1 MFVIVIKLLIFA
13 SSNSS
18 NFFLD
23 RNNEINLNDQTL
35 FNVILIRDQLSNLK
49 FNLHSNNIN
58 IISSLFYVSF
68 HVPTFIISFLTR
80 LIKRNNT
87 RGGKR

>member
-58 IISSLFYVSF
+58 INFF
-68 HVPTFIISFLTR
+68 SFLR
-80 LIKRNNT
+80 ILSRPDIHYFVPYKVN
-87 RGGKR
+87 

>member
-23 RNNEINLNDQTL
+23 RNNEINLNNQTL

-49 FNLHSNNIN
+49 FNLLSNNIN
-58 IISSLFYVSF
+58 INFF
-68 HVPTFIISFLTR
+68 SFLR
-80 LIKRNNT
+80 ILSRPDIHYFVPCKVN
-87 RGGKR
+87 

>member
-49 FNLHSNNIN
+49 FNLLSNNIN
-58 IISSLFYVSF
+58 INFF
-68 HVPTFIISFLTR
+68 SFLR
-80 LIKRNNT
+80 ILSRPDIHYFVPCKVN
-87 RGGKR
+87 